1 MTNASTIKMPSK
13 SGADITLIHH
23 VPHSGALQTLKIS
36 GPRLFSLSPVK
47 TPLMNLRTFGSRRFL
62 REVTQL
68 GDMPCS
74 WFFECT
80 RSSKTTHGA
89 AECLLRT
96 TPLQLHFRARPSKVR
111 GSPEVDD
118 RPFLCICS
126 SRLGGPTT
134 DCGTKPTSKA
144 QVPNRAP
151 S

>member
-1 MTNASTIKMPSK
+1 MVLAYVFTHSILAFHALNQST
-13 SGADITLIHH
+13 
-23 VPHSGALQTLKIS
+23 V
-36 GPRLFSLSPVK
+36 
-47 TPLMNLRTFGSRRFL
+47 LMELRA
-62 REVTQL
+62 VHQL

-74 WFFECT
+74 WFLECT

-89 AECLLRT
+89 AECILRT
-96 TPLQLHFRARPSKVR
+96 TPLQLHLRARPSKVR

-118 RPFLCICS
+118 RPFLYICS

-134 DCGTKPTSKA
+134 DCGTKPTSIA